1 MFRRWIYKLVRR
13 AWEDHDR
20 FSQDDHNKPNKYG
33 RIRSHLFTNEVVSS
47 DDSPELHSDR
57 MRFNLYKSVGG
68 HILETTVYNR
78 REDENEHTLYMI
90 KEEEDFAQQVAHA
103 IMLEMMKQ

>member
-20 FSQDDHNKPNKYG
+20 FSQDD
-33 RIRSHLFTNEVVSS
+33 SDSS
-47 DDSPELHSDR
+47 RPRNRFRASNMLETISSGDSAELHSDR

>member
-20 FSQDDHNKPNKYG
+20 FSQDDQNSVGKVS
-33 RIRSHLFTNEVVSS
+33 RVRSRLFNEIVEA
-47 DDSPELHSDR
+47 DSPNLNADK
-57 MRFNLYKSVGG
+57 MRFHLYKSVGG
-68 HILETTVYNR
+68 HILETSVYNR